1 MSKKNNQIISI
12 LAKEK
17 RSITSDELSRKL
29 NVSSRTIKRT
39 IWDIDE
45 ILKENGAKIISNKS
59 GYQLEVFNNKEFK
72 NFLKGQKRLSK
83 DLRIDNEIVLHIL
96 ELLFVNEYITQDE
109 LSFNL
114 YISRSSL
121 NKYIKHVK
129 SVLEKEK
136 IILSNR
142 PHYGYYLLGQET
154 TIRNY
159 MVKLFFGNDDL
170 KHLKNHILVN
180 NCRDYVE
187 FYENII
193 NLLYEYGYDVNN
205 NKTQSLIKYFIVLAN
220 RYYHHHYIEKYNNEI
235 LIADSSEE
243 LPLKIKKLLSDYFYV
258 SINEEELIYLTYL
271 MDNPIKKNNN
281 QYDVMFFEE
290 IIDDC
295 FKEILDIYQQDF
307 SYDDVLRKG
316 LVQHLYTSYSRM
328 YINAVINNPIINMIK
343 TQYVE
348 AYNYAVSCG
357 AILSKK
363 YHLELNEDNLG
374 YIAMHFAAAIER
386 NNALY
391 RFKVIVVCESGF
403 GMAELLTTRLKN
415 RIQNIDIVAVTSVK
429 NLLKMNLNDI
439 VLIISSI
446 PIEDK
451 IEIPVVIIN
460 PLLLE
465 NDIEEINEYLSY
477 YRDMD
482 EYKKIFHKNLFF
494 TNIKAENKKD
504 LLEQL
509 CCQLIEKNCILEND
523 KKEIIHREKISSTEI
538 NDLVAIPHCIL
549 DAKKKTV
556 FTIAVLD
563 EEIDWGKGKVQLVFL
578 GGIGRNDHFNK
589 KIFPLLYK
597 LTMNAEKVKRLCSI
611 KDFEEFISELFKH
624 IPIEYD

>member
-45 ILKENGAKIISNKS
+45 ILKENGAKIISSKS

-83 DLRIDNEIVLHIL
+83 DLKIDNEIVLHIL

-316 LVQHLYTSYSRM
+316 LVQHLYTSYS
-328 YINAVINNPIINMIK
+328 
-343 TQYVE
+343 
-348 AYNYAVSCG
+348 
-357 AILSKK
+357 
-363 YHLELNEDNLG
+363 
-374 YIAMHFAAAIER
+374 
-386 NNALY
+386 
-391 RFKVIVVCESGF
+391 
-403 GMAELLTTRLKN
+403 
-415 RIQNIDIVAVTSVK
+415 
-429 NLLKMNLNDI
+429 
-439 VLIISSI
+439 
-446 PIEDK
+446 
-451 IEIPVVIIN
+451 
-460 PLLLE
+460 
-465 NDIEEINEYLSY
+465 
-477 YRDMD
+477 
-482 EYKKIFHKNLFF
+482 
-494 TNIKAENKKD
+494 
-504 LLEQL
+504 
-509 CCQLIEKNCILEND
+509 
-523 KKEIIHREKISSTEI
+523 
-538 NDLVAIPHCIL
+538 
-549 DAKKKTV
+549 
-556 FTIAVLD
+556 
-563 EEIDWGKGKVQLVFL
+563 
-578 GGIGRNDHFNK
+578 
-589 KIFPLLYK
+589 
-597 LTMNAEKVKRLCSI
+597 
-611 KDFEEFISELFKH
+611 
-624 IPIEYD
+624 